1 MDTMEIM
8 TLWPANSSSF
18 FHSSWQIQFNAI
30 MPVFHAHDDYMVRWT
45 RWKWWPCDLQ
55 IRALSSIQVGKS
67 NSMLLFPCS
76 THMMTTWSDVDSG
89 KKLSLR
95 TSQYIKI
102 LAPCCIMHLQPIPDQ
117 ATAISPQY
125 GAIQHGCTS
134 IIKVMQG
141 FFLIK
146 WLTPR
151 MDLKLT
157 WEGLYWFERMIIW

>member
-1 MDTMEIM
+1 MLKRLKST
-8 TLWPANSSSF
+8 WGAKKKGNANVMCT
-18 FHSSWQIQFNAI
+18 QLTRLG
-30 MPVFHAHDDYMVRWT
+30 RWT
-45 RWKWWPCDLQ
+45 RWKWRPCDLQ
-55 IRALSSIQVGKS
+55 IRVLSSIQVGKS

-102 LAPCCIMHLQPIPDQ
+102 LAPRCIMHLQPIPYH

-125 GAIQHGCTS
+125 GAIQHGHTS

-141 FFLIK
+141 FFLTK

-157 WEGLYWFERMIIW
+157 WEGLIFFCSS